1 MLAVLD
7 SQTYSQLL
15 AEVQPTVIKTEEEYD
30 RIVDRVEQL
39 LFREN
44 RSPEESALL
53 DLLTLLVSSYD
64 DQHYAIA
71 DCSGREV
78 LLELMED
85 NGLKQADLVG
95 VIGSKGIVS
104 EVVNGKR
111 DISKKQAQRLGEF
124 FGLPYTI
131 FL

>member
-1 MLAVLD
+1 MPITD
-7 SQTYSQLL
+7 S
-15 AEVQPTVIKTEEEYD
+15 EEEYD

-44 RSPEESALL
+44 RSPEETALL
-53 DLLTLLVSSYD
+53 DLLTLLISSYD

-85 NGLKQADLVG
+85 NGLKQGNLVG
-95 VIGSKGIVS
+95 VIGSKGVVS

>member
-1 MLAVLD
+1 MLIALD

-78 LLELMED
+78 LLELIEQ

-95 VIGSKGIVS
+95 VIGPKGIVS

-111 DISKKQAQRLGEF
+111 DISKKQEQRLGEF
-124 FGLPYTI
+124 FGLPYTV

>member
-44 RSPEESALL
+44 RSPEETALL
-53 DLLTLLVSSYD
+53 DLLTLLISSYD

-85 NGLKQADLVG
+85 NGLKQSNLVG

-104 EVVNGKR
+104 EVINGKR
-111 DISKKQAQRLGEF
+111 DISKKQAQRLGKF